1 MTYSYAW
8 MLHKKPWRKLK
19 LTEDLRMYA
28 DIIIRFSKD
37 ITNAENS
44 IKNAIEEANNTILVK
59 GISKGQENEAAKVTK
74 WEIQNDILKLS
85 IESGT
90 LVRATTAALR
100 LNKHLTNILGRE
112 LKIGSRELKAESI
125 QFSIQSQYELDE
137 ESTTRI
143 TAIPNVLDAKYESG
157 RISVK
162 IDEMTE
168 HDLKNNVPDRLVTRV
183 KDILAK
189 TGKPTTAA
197 EELLIVKQGTE
208 KQVKFN
214 KDPVQLALEL
224 GWVKEFP
231 GKGQWIYTT
240 PYTQLFEIIKT
251 TLIEEVA
258 QYLDFQPFMLPKLIP
273 LEVMKKMPG
282 YLDDIP
288 EGMYYCFPPP
298 RDPNAF
304 NEFKEKMKI
313 TKEIPKETLKKSLKD
328 PEYVLAPAQC
338 EPFWQFYGKETLNQD
353 DFPFKLYDASGWTY
367 RWEGGGVEGMVRMH
381 EFQRIELTYLGTPK
395 QIVETRE
402 SILERCIHV
411 ADKIL
416 DMEWRVN
423 AALPF
428 WARAGSAAID
438 IQQSENVPAYDLE
451 MYLPYRGPRDKA
463 EWLEIASCFIHKLKF
478 VDSFNIREAKNREIW
493 TGCTGLGLTRWIAA
507 FLATHGFEPDNWP
520 EYAQKKFNKNYKL
533 PTSLMWPQKR

>member
-1 MTYSYAW
+1 
-8 MLHKKPWRKLK
+8 
-19 LTEDLRMYA
+19 MYA

-112 LKIGSRELKAESI
+112 LKIGSRKLKAESI

-520 EYAQKKFNKNYKL
+520 EYVQKKFNKNYKL